1 MMSSTRVVCSKAS
14 LQCRHLILA
23 SLVPYLSSGR
33 HLFVGAGLVDIRA
46 INGFL
51 CVGLT
56 HEWGAQRLVY
66 SIDTPSWQAP
76 CASKLAHQGKLDH
89 GRPGKV
95 GSLSN
100 IIAFP
105 LRRPVQ
111 VSGQMWCRQGERRLS
126 LRADIPGT
134 RLVCGGC
141 RAAPCHERHP
151 GRHHDH
157 EQHPY

>member
-1 MMSSTRVVCSKAS
+1 MSSTRVVCSKAS

-66 SIDTPSWQAP
+66 SIDTPSWQTP
-76 CASKLAHQGKLDH
+76 CASKLAHQGKLNH

-95 GSLSN
+95 GS
-100 IIAFP
+100 
-105 LRRPVQ
+105 R
-111 VSGQMWCRQGERRLS
+111 GQMWCSRVAQAESAGRHS
-126 LRADIPGT
+126 WHQV
-134 RLVCGGC
+134 VCGGC

-151 GRHHDH
+151 CRRRVH
-157 EQHPY
+157 EQHLY

>member
-1 MMSSTRVVCSKAS
+1 MSSTRVVCSKAS

-76 CASKLAHQGKLDH
+76 CASKLAHQGKLNH

-105 LRRPVQ
+105 LRRPVRSAVKCGAGRGAQAKSAGRHSWHQ
-111 VSGQMWCRQGERRLS
+111 VSLRWMQGGS
-126 LRADIPGT
+126 MP
-134 RLVCGGC
+134 
-141 RAAPCHERHP
+141 
-151 GRHHDH
+151 
-157 EQHPY
+157 

>member
-1 MMSSTRVVCSKAS
+1 MDTTSRQA
-14 LQCRHLILA
+14 
-23 SLVPYLSSGR
+23 LVSYPSSGR

-46 INGFL
+46 ISGFL

-89 GRPGKV
+89 GRPGRV

-105 LRRPVQ
+105 
-111 VSGQMWCRQGERRLS
+111 
-126 LRADIPGT
+126 
-134 RLVCGGC
+134 
-141 RAAPCHERHP
+141 
-151 GRHHDH
+151 
-157 EQHPY
+157 